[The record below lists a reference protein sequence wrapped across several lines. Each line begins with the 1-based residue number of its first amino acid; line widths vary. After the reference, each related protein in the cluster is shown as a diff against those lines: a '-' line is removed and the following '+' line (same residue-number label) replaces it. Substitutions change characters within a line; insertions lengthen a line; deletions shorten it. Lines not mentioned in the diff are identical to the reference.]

1 MENGWWTPINHWIL
15 GYLQTNPS
23 VEGVHGIHPDFFF
36 RPKKHTPVLWRNHVG
51 NEKNPSCP
59 SSSLT
64 VPYVLWGFM
73 MIYMDTIMVP
83 FCCRTAKELTL
94 KKSTNHPIPAMTHLP
109 KYCPTKKKHWEFI
122 ISVPSS
128 SSFIFH
134 GTFFFCP
141 QEKLHM
147 PNHGF
152 LLGIPF
158 HHAKMS
164 PKKTCPPPIHQKI
177 YPVHVWISLQG
188 SKNVLKV
195 SIIFNDLHK
204 YLINMGLSENRV
216 YSQLYPFN
224 RDNDH

>member
-1 MENGWWTPINHWIL
+1 MNSDKPLDLGISSDKPICRRC
-15 GYLQTNPS
+15 PRD
-23 VEGVHGIHPDFFF
+23 HPDFFF
-36 RPKKHTPVLWRNHVG
+36 GPKNTPRFFDETMWETKKILAVLALPWRFPMFYG
-51 NEKNPSCP
+51 D
-59 SSSLT
+59 
-64 VPYVLWGFM
+64 LWWF
-73 MIYMDTIMVP
+73 IWIQSWFLFAAEP
-83 FCCRTAKELTL
+83 PKSWHW